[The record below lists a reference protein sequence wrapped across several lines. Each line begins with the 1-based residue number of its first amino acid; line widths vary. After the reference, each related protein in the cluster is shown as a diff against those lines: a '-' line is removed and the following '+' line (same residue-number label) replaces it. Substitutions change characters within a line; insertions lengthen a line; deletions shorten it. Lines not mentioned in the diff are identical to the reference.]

1 MERVR
6 RMICLKRFFLLPLGA
21 FALLIPPPS
30 AVAQEQHPFIRKI
43 PGFRLLQGS
52 SFENFAAH
60 RFRIETDEGL
70 VKEEV
75 RGPKWVL
82 IYEDTDEDHVW
93 SPLEIIENYRVAA
106 LEQNGRIL
114 EVEDQTLDFVVPL
127 PEGGTAWGHV
137 HAWRDDYELTIVNKA
152 PFEKQLTFSAREM
165 KEKIDFEGRVTLHG
179 VNFDFDKATLQP
191 GADTVLDEVVTLMRD
206 NPDLKIEIEGHT
218 DNIGSRDYNL
228 DLSQRRAE
236 TVLNYLVQHGIAAD
250 RLTPRGH
257 GFDRPVTSNDTE
269 EGRARNRRVELVRR

>member
-1 MERVR
+1 MTY
-6 RMICLKRFFLLPLGA
+6 LKRSVLLPFGML
-21 FALLIPPPS
+21 ALLIPS
-30 AVAQEQHPFIRKI
+30 GQAAGQEGHPFIREL
-43 PGFRLLQGS
+43 PGFALLQGS
-52 SFENFAAH
+52 SFEDFGSH
-60 RFRIETDEGL
+60 RFRVDTSDGM
-70 VKEEV
+70 VREEI

-82 IYEDTDEDHVW
+82 LYEDTDEGHVW
-93 SPLEIIENYRVAA
+93 SPLEIIENYRLAA

-114 EVEDQTLDFVVPL
+114 NLEDQTLDFVVPL

-152 PFEKQLTFSAREM
+152 PLERQLTFSAEEM
-165 KEKIDFEGRVTLHG
+165 QDEIDLEGRVTLHG

-191 GADTVLDEVVTLMRD
+191 GADAVLDEVVRLMRD
-206 NPDLKIEIEGHT
+206 NPDLQVEIEGHT

-236 TVLNYLVQHGIAAD
+236 TVRGYLVRHGIAAE
-250 RLTPRGH
+250 RMTSRGY
-257 GFDRPVTSNDTE
+257 GFDRPVTSNETE